1 MWGDF
6 LADFLAG
13 GGAGEGDL
21 AALPLFGRGGVFG
34 STFDIGLFFNAF
46 GVGDFFNAINAAT
59 SSTSSSE
66 KIDCSASEFSE
77 VDPPEDPVEEG
88 VLSPE
93 ESEWT
98 TKKKRGNVIKFQN
111 NIEHIMHNKPFL
123 K

>member
-21 AALPLFGRGGVFG
+21 AALSLFGRGGVFG
-34 STFDIGLFFNAF
+34 STFDIGL
-46 GVGDFFNAINAAT
+46 FFNAINAAT

-77 VDPPEDPVEEG
+77 EDPPEDPVEEG